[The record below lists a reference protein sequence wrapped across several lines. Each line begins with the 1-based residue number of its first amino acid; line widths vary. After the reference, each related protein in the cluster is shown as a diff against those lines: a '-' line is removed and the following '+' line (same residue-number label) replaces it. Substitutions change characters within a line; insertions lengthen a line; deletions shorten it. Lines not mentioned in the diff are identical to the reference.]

1 MLHFCICAVVIPSW
15 RGTQLF
21 PGNIMM
27 NNNISRREFFK
38 RSFYAGTALSLAV
51 SGCEMGRRTGKRVG
65 KPNIVFVITDQWR
78 AQATGYGGDPNVK
91 TPNLDVL
98 ASRSINFENA
108 VSVCPVCTPFRAS
121 LMTGRY
127 PLSTGMFMNDL
138 YLPSEELCMAEIFK
152 RAGYQTAYI
161 GKWHLDG
168 HGRDVFIPRDRRQGF
183 DYWKAMECT
192 HEYNESYYYAGD
204 DPTKRK
210 WKGYDAYPQTEDAR
224 EYIREHAKSD
234 KPFLLVMS
242 YGGPH
247 FPHNYAPEELKQL
260 YPVDTIKLR
269 PNVPEEMK
277 DMARKEAQGYYAHC
291 TALDGCVGDL
301 YKTLEETG
309 TEENTIF
316 VFASDHG
323 EMLGSQGQPPK
334 RKQRPWE
341 ESIRVPFL
349 LCYPAVNGHTGRPVK
364 APINT
369 PDILPTLLSLA
380 GIEIPE
386 TIEGEDLSRFILNKK
401 LDKDRAALFMNV
413 SPFDFPDRQA
423 FRGIRTSRYTYVRN
437 SDGPWLLYDNQI
449 DPYQMNNL
457 VGVAEHVGLQK
468 KLEDKLQ
475 SKLQET
481 GDEFHPKE
489 HYLKDWGYSVDRN
502 GAIPYFSGKK
512 PENFKVQSPMNKPKK
527 SQMKKL

>member
-1 MLHFCICAVVIPSW
+1 MI
-15 RGTQLF
+15 
-21 PGNIMM
+21 
-27 NNNISRREFFK
+27 NNGISRREFLK
-38 RSFYAGTALSLAV
+38 RSIYAGTTLSAALLPQAI
-51 SGCEMGRRTGKRVG
+51 GKQTPRSKG
-65 KPNIVFVITDQWR
+65 KPNIVFVLTDQWR
-78 AQATGYGGDPNVK
+78 AQATGYAGNPNVK
-91 TPNLDVL
+91 TPNLDAL

-108 VSVCPVCTPFRAS
+108 VSVCPVCTPYRAS

-138 YLPSEELCMAEIFK
+138 YLPSEELCMGEIFK
-152 RAGYQTAYI
+152 EAGYETAYI

-168 HGRDVFIPRDRRQGF
+168 HGRDVYIPRDRRQGF

-204 DPTKRK
+204 DPTKLK
-210 WKGYDAYPQTEDAR
+210 WKGYDAYPQTQDAQN
-224 EYIREHAKSD
+224 YIREHAKGD

-247 FPHNYAPEELKQL
+247 FPHHYAPEELKQQ
-260 YPVDTIKLR
+260 YPVDSIKLR
-269 PNVPEEMK
+269 PNVPEDMK
-277 DMARKEAQGYYAHC
+277 DRARKEAQGYYAHC
-291 TALDGCVGDL
+291 AALDACVGDL

-309 TEENTIF
+309 TAENTIF
-316 VFASDHG
+316 VFTSDHG

-334 RKQRPWE
+334 RKQRPWD

-349 LCYPAVNGHTGRPVK
+349 FRYPAVSGPKGRPVK

-380 GIEIPE
+380 GIEVPE

-401 LDKDRAALFMNV
+401 LDEDRAVLFMNV

-437 SDGPWLLYDNQI
+437 SDGPWLLYDNRV
-449 DPYQMNNL
+449 DPYQMQNL
-457 VGVAEHVGLQK
+457 VGVAEHTGLQK
-468 KLEDKLQ
+468 KLEEKLQ
-475 SKLQET
+475 CKLQQT
-481 GDEFHPKE
+481 GDEFHPKQ
-489 HYLKDWGYSVDRN
+489 HYLKEWGYEVDRN
-502 GAIPYFSGKK
+502 GAIPYFLEDKK

-527 SQMKKL
+527 SQMKKS

>member
-1 MLHFCICAVVIPSW
+1 
-15 RGTQLF
+15 
-21 PGNIMM
+21 M
-27 NNNISRREFFK
+27 NNNISRREFLK
-38 RSFYAGTALSLAV
+38 RSIYAGTALSAALSPQAK
-51 SGCEMGRRTGKRVG
+51 GGQPPKPTA
-65 KPNIVFVITDQWR
+65 KPNIVFVLTDQWR
-78 AQATGYGGDPNVK
+78 AQATGYAGDPNVK
-91 TPNLDVL
+91 TPNLDAL

-108 VSVCPVCTPFRAS
+108 VSVCPVCTPYRAS

-168 HGRDVFIPRDRRQGF
+168 HGRDVFIPRNRRQGF

-204 DPTKRK
+204 DPTRRM
-210 WKGYDAYPQTEDAR
+210 WKGYDAYPQTEDTQK
-224 EYIREHAKSD
+224 YIREHAKGD

-242 YGGPH
+242 YGSPH
-247 FPHNYAPEELKQL
+247 FPHSYAPEELKQQ
-260 YPVDTIKLR
+260 YPVDSIELR

-277 DMARKEAQGYYAHC
+277 DLARKEAQGYYAHC
-291 TALDGCVGDL
+291 TALDGCVREL
-301 YKTLEETG
+301 YKALEETG
-309 TEENTIF
+309 TAENTIF
-316 VFASDHG
+316 VFTSDHG
-323 EMLGSQGQPPK
+323 EMLASQGQPPN
-334 RKQRPWE
+334 RKQRPWD

-349 LCYPAVNGHTGRPVK
+349 LRYPAVSGHKGRSVE

-380 GIEIPE
+380 EIEVPE

-401 LDKDRAALFMNV
+401 LDEDRAALFMNV

-437 SDGPWLLYDNQI
+437 PNGPWLLYDNQV
-449 DPYQMNNL
+449 DPYQMHNL
-457 VGVAEHVGLQK
+457 VGVAEHAGLQK
-468 KLEDKLQ
+468 KLEDKLK
-475 SKLQET
+475 SKLQQT

-489 HYLKDWGYSVDRN
+489 HYLKEWDYEVNRN
-502 GAIPYFSGKK
+502 GAIPYFLEGNK
-512 PENFKVQSPMNKPKK
+512 PENFKVQSPKNKPKK
-527 SQMKKL
+527 SQMKKS

>member
-1 MLHFCICAVVIPSW
+1 
-15 RGTQLF
+15 
-21 PGNIMM
+21 M
-27 NNNISRREFFK
+27 NNSISRREFLK
-38 RSFYAGTALSLAV
+38 RSIYTGTVLSAALSPQAKGGQPPLPA
-51 SGCEMGRRTGKRVG
+51 G
-65 KPNIVFVITDQWR
+65 KPNIVFVLTDQWR
-78 AQATGYGGDPNVK
+78 AQATGYAGDPNVK
-91 TPNLDVL
+91 TPKLDAL

-108 VSVCPVCTPFRAS
+108 VSVCPVCTPYRAS

-152 RAGYQTAYI
+152 RAGYLTAYI

-168 HGRDVFIPRDRRQGF
+168 HGRDVYIPRERRQGF

-204 DPTKRK
+204 DPTKLK
-210 WKGYDAYPQTEDAR
+210 WKGYDAYPQTQDAQK
-224 EYIREHAKSD
+224 YIREHAKGD

-247 FPHNYAPEELKQL
+247 FPHHSAPEELKQQ
-260 YPVDTIKLR
+260 YPVDSIKLR
-269 PNVPEEMK
+269 PNVPEDMK
-277 DMARKEAQGYYAHC
+277 DRARKEAQGYYAHC
-291 TALDGCVGDL
+291 TALDSCVGDL

-309 TEENTIF
+309 TAENTIF
-316 VFASDHG
+316 VFTSDHG

-334 RKQRPWE
+334 RKQRPWD

-349 LCYPAVNGHTGRPVK
+349 LRYPAVSGPKGRSVK

-380 GIEIPE
+380 GIEVPE
-386 TIEGEDLSRFILNKK
+386 TIEGEDLSRSILIKK
-401 LDKDRAALFMNV
+401 LDDNRAALFMNV

-437 SDGPWLLYDNQI
+437 SDGPWLLYDNQA
-449 DPYQMNNL
+449 DPYQMHNM
-457 VGVAEHVGLQK
+457 VGVAEHAGLER

-475 SKLQET
+475 CKLQQT
-481 GDEFHPKE
+481 GDKFHPKE
-489 HYLKDWGYSVDRN
+489 HYLEEWGYTVNSS
-502 GAIPYFSGKK
+502 GAIPYFFEGKK
-512 PENFKVQSPMNKPKK
+512 PENFKLQSPVNKPKK
-527 SQMKKL
+527 F